1 MLDESPIGHKLPSP
15 AVLPPTTQSFLL
27 DNDHPHEVSDYD
39 DDNENDYDDNENNYD
54 GKDQPHDD
62 HIVDAFGAY
71 LLFAIFVSRR
81 LLCQRKYIEQ
91 SNTLTNCKNQIFGE
105 YDGI

>member
-15 AVLPPTTQSFLL
+15 AARPPTTQSFLL
-27 DNDHPHEVSDYD
+27 DNDHPHEVSDD
-39 DDNENDYDDNENNYD
+39 HDDNENDYDDNENNYD
-54 GKDQPHDD
+54 DKDQQHDD

-81 LLCQRKYIEQ
+81 LPSQRKYIEQ
-91 SNTLTNCKNQIFGE
+91 FNTQT
-105 YDGI
+105 YDKVQKSDIS